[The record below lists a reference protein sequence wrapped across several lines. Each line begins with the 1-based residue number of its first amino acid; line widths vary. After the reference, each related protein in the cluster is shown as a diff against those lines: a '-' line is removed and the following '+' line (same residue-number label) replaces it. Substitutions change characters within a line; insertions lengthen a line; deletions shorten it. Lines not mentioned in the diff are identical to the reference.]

1 MSGLGKIALFVAWI
15 AFCGMVF
22 IVVLIAAE
30 KVEKRR
36 EENKNAP
43 QKVGWWARKT
53 PIEQKSINNAIV
65 VSFLIVSVIGLL
77 VAAMLGSGSGT
88 SSSGRHLS
96 ESAKREAFYNIVKTQ
111 DQNPDSNAWNEGV
124 KEAAAKSYGVPM
136 SEINSLIR
144 EGATNR
150 WLTPPPP

>member
-1 MSGLGKIALFVAWI
+1 MNTVEA
-15 AFCGMVF
+15 
-22 IVVLIAAE
+22 IVLSVCILSIIIAALLTIGLLAE
-30 KVEKRR
+30 SAKARKEA
-36 EENKNAP
+36 KNDAP
-43 QKVGWWARKT
+43 PRQSWWARKT
-53 PIEQKSINNAIV
+53 PMEQKSINNAIL